1 MRRDQKLPS
10 GQLLPLRRVSGQVF
24 ELTDAALV
32 AGCAVDDSASLGA
45 LFDRHS
51 RAVYRFIARLAG
63 SSPGEL
69 DDLVSTTFLE
79 ACRCARKYRGSSSVS
94 TWLFG
99 IAINVVRHHVRGEI
113 RRRTFIV
120 AYEHAPVAARCP
132 RPDDAAENRELIGKL
147 GEAIAELPHD
157 LREAFV
163 LCELEEVPGPQAA
176 LALGVPPGTLWRRL
190 HEARK
195 FLRSALA

>member
-1 MRRDQKLPS
+1 MRGGPKPTS
-10 GQLLPLRRVSGQVF
+10 GRLLPLRRISGAAS

-45 LFDRHS
+45 LFDRYS
-51 RAVYRFIARLAG
+51 RSVYRFVSRLSG

-79 ACRCARKYRGSSSVS
+79 ACRCASKFRGGSSAS

-99 IAINVVRHHVRGEI
+99 IAINVVRHHVRGDI
-113 RRRTFIV
+113 RRRTFIA
-120 AYEHAPVAARCP
+120 AYAQAPAASRSP
-132 RPDDAAENRELIGKL
+132 RPDDAAENRELIAKV
-147 GEAIAELPHD
+147 GEAIGRLPHA
-157 LREAFV
+157 LRETFV
-163 LCELEEVPGPQAA
+163 LCELEEVPGPEAA
-176 LALGVPPGTLWRRL
+176 RILGVPPGTLWRRI

-195 FLRSALA
+195 FLRQALS

>member
-1 MRRDQKLPS
+1 MSGDQKRFS
-10 GQLLPLRRVSGQVF
+10 GQLLPLRRLSGAPS

-45 LFDRHS
+45 LFDRHN
-51 RAVYRFIARLAG
+51 RAVYRFIARLSG

-69 DDLVSTTFLE
+69 DDLVGATFLE
-79 ACRCARKYRGSSSVS
+79 ACRCAKRFRGDSSVS

-99 IAINVVRHHVRGEI
+99 IALNVLRHHVRADI
-113 RRRTFIV
+113 RRRAFIA
-120 AYEHAPVAARCP
+120 AYERVPPAPLCP
-132 RPDDAAENRELIGKL
+132 RPDDAVENRELIVKL
-147 GEAIAELPHD
+147 GEALGQLPHH

-163 LCELEEVPGPQAA
+163 LCELERVPGPEASQV
-176 LALGVPPGTLWRRL
+176 LGVPPGTLWRRL

-195 FLRSALA
+195 FLRSALG

>member
-1 MRRDQKLPS
+1 MSSDQRRPG
-10 GQLLPLRRVSGQVF
+10 GQLFPLRRVSGQAS

-51 RAVYRFIARLAG
+51 RAVYRFISRLSG

-69 DDLVSTTFLE
+69 DDLVSATFLE
-79 ACRCARKYRGSSSVS
+79 ACRCAKKFRGGSSVS

-99 IAINVVRHHVRGEI
+99 IAVNVVRHHVRADI
-113 RRRTFIV
+113 RRRAFIA
-120 AYEHAPVAARCP
+120 AYQRVPPAPRSL
-132 RPDDAAENRELIGKL
+132 RPDDAVENRELIVKL
-147 GEAIAELPHD
+147 AEAIGQLPHD

-163 LCELEEVPGPQAA
+163 LCELERVPGPEASR
-176 LALGVPPGTLWRRL
+176 ALGVPPGTLWRRL

-195 FLRSALA
+195 FLRDALA